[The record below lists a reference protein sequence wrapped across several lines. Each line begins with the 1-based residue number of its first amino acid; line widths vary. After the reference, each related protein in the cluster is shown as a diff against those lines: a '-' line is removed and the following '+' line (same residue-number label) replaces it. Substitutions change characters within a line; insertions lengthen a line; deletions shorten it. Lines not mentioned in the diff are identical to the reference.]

1 MFSFLGLATLLE
13 RVRLTFQN
21 KISDIKNLFNFYG
34 EKCVVGDKN
43 RCKIMYTKVNWFGS
57 PSYFGD

>member
-13 RVRLTFQN
+13 RVRLTFHN

-43 RCKIMYTKVNWFGS
+43 RCK
-57 PSYFGD
+57 SYDKP